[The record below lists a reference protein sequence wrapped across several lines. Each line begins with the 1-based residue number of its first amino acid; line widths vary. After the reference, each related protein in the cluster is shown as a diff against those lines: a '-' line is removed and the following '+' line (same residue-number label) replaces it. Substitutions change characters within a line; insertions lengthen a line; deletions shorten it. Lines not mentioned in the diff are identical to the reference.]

1 MRCSVEFDSKRFI
14 RETKSELLRRFDV
27 TKAFAES
34 RELVLR
40 EVEAIR
46 TQYDSELSVIP
57 QIEYHK
63 IADCAVEEPF
73 RELVRRRGCVIVKG
87 VFDRIQVSEWNHE
100 IGEYIDRN
108 DYLTAAN
115 KKRDLDKYFSAL
127 KNATPQIFSLYWSR
141 PQVMARQAVSMAI
154 TKRFLNQLYDTS
166 GPMGPEFDPDNDF
179 TYADRI
185 RRRQPGDTTLG
196 LSPHMDSGSYERWC
210 DPAYQ
215 AIYRRIYEGDIQ
227 GFDPWKAAFRTQTR
241 EYASPSVCSMFR
253 TFQGW
258 TALTPQGPGDGTLSL
273 LPIAKSI
280 SYFLLRALQK
290 DVAEDDLCGATPG
303 RALGASEEWHKEILE
318 GLISIPEVEPGDT
331 VWWHPDVIH
340 SVANEHQG
348 DHYANVIYVGA
359 SPVCAKNEA
368 YARRQADAFYSGRS
382 APDFAAEDYEV
393 NFEGRATVDDLTELG
408 RRQLYIA

>member
-1 MRCSVEFDSKRFI
+1 MEFDAKSFI
-14 RETKSELLRRFDV
+14 KETKSELLRRFDV
-27 TKAFAES
+27 TEAFAKS
-34 RELVLR
+34 RDMMLH
-40 EVEAIR
+40 EVETIR
-46 TQYDSELSVIP
+46 AQHESGVTVIP
-57 QIEYHK
+57 QVEYRK
-63 IADCAVEEPF
+63 IAECAVEESF

-87 VFDRIQVSEWNHE
+87 VFDRTQVDEWNHE

-115 KKRDLDKYFSAL
+115 KKKDLDKYFSAL
-127 KNATPQIFSLYWSR
+127 ENATPQIFSLYWSR
-141 PQVMARQAVSMAI
+141 PQVMARQAESMAT
-154 TKRFLNQLYDTS
+154 TKRFLNRLYDVS
-166 GPMGPEFDPDNDF
+166 GPMGSEFDPDNDF
-179 TYADRI
+179 AYADRI

-215 AIYRRIYEGDIQ
+215 AIYRLIYEGDIQ
-227 GFDPWKAAFRTQTR
+227 GFDPWKASFRTQTR

-280 SYFLLRALQK
+280 SYFLLRALQE
-290 DVAEDDLCGATPG
+290 DVAEDDLCGALPG
-303 RALGASEEWHKEILE
+303 RALGASQEWHNEILE
-318 GLISIPEVEPGDT
+318 GLISIPTVEPGDT

-348 DHYANVIYVGA
+348 DDYANVIYVGA

-368 YARRQADAFYSGRS
+368 YARRQADAFHSGRS
-382 APDFAAEDYEV
+382 APDFAAEDYEI

-408 RRQLYIA
+408 RRQLHIA

>member
-46 TQYDSELSVIP
+46 AQYDSELSVIP

-73 RELVRRRGCVIVKG
+73 RELVRRRGCMIVEG
-87 VFDRIQVSEWNHE
+87 VFDRVQVSEWNHE

-115 KKRDLDKYFSAL
+115 KKKDLDKYFSAL

-154 TKRFLNQLYDTS
+154 TKRFLNQLYDIS
-166 GPMGPEFDPDNDF
+166 GPMGPEFDPENDF

-303 RALGASEEWHKEILE
+303 RALGASQEWHKEILE

-408 RRQLYIA
+408 RRQLHIA